1 VEADVDRK
9 NSRRLFWRVIK
20 AGFMKAEDPSVSLT
34 GEFSPNFV
42 LKNMISTTQK
52 IFHEKK

>member
-1 VEADVDRK
+1 
-9 NSRRLFWRVIK
+9 
-20 AGFMKAEDPSVSLT
+20 MKAEDPSVSFT

-52 IFHEKK
+52 IFHEKKSPKFSGF

>member
-1 VEADVDRK
+1 VEADVDGK
-9 NSRRLFWRVIK
+9 NSRRLFCQVIK
-20 AGFMKAEDPSVSLT
+20 AGIMKAEDPIVSFT

-52 IFHEKK
+52 IFHEKN

>member
-1 VEADVDRK
+1 VESDVDGK
-9 NSRRLFWRVIK
+9 NSRRLLCQVIK
-20 AGFMKAEDPSVSLT
+20 AGIMKAEDPSVSFT